1 MLKLA
6 TLAISYMTKFN
17 LQVQAIQNNWPLNKY
32 ECATDRCK
40 SI

>member
-6 TLAISYMTKFN
+6 TLTIMTKFN
-17 LQVQAIQNNWPLNKY
+17 LQVQAIQNNWPLNNN

>member
-6 TLAISYMTKFN
+6 TLAIMTKFN

-32 ECATDRCK
+32 ECATDTCK

>member
-6 TLAISYMTKFN
+6 TLAIMTKFN
-17 LQVQAIQNNWPLNKY
+17 LQVQAFPNNWPLNNY
-32 ECATDRCK
+32 ECATDNCK